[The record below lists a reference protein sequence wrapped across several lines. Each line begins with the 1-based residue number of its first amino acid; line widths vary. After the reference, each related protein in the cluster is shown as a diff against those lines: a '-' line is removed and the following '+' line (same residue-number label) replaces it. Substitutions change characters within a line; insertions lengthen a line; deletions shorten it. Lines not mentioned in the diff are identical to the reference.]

1 MSDVYSSFIEGVV
14 LDNDDPM
21 QQGRL
26 KIWCPAIDGD
36 QVNIETLPWA
46 TYLTPLAGQT
56 QSYPAGSSGGAAIGA
71 VAYGFWSVPKVGAL
85 VIVGFLYG
93 DPNQRL
99 YIGSVFREFGN
110 RSLPAG
116 RNSDGAPTSDS
127 LEDLEPTKTN
137 MDAQFMGK
145 VTSPQARTRGAY
157 ERQVA
162 QAVTD
167 KDGKEGYSKRLT
179 PPGEIEAGDLDP
191 QTSCWT
197 TPGRHAIIM
206 QDDPHFARVRIKTAE
221 GAQIILD
228 DANERIY
235 ISTSRGRT
243 WLEMDLD
250 GHIHMYGAASVSVSA
265 GADLNLQA
273 VKNINIAAGA
283 DVNIVS
289 AGKTR
294 ISACDALHVS
304 GKGVNLSSSTQMDIL
319 ASSYIMQSAAQ
330 IHLNGPDAD
339 PAELPGVPSITPH
352 HEPFV
357 RPASAIPRGK
367 YWKE

>member
-1 MSDVYSSFIEGVV
+1 MTQNIYSNLIEGVV

-21 QQGRL
+21 QMGRL
-26 KIWCPAIDGD
+26 KVWCPAIDGD
-36 QVNIETLPWA
+36 QVDIETLPWA
-46 TYLTPLAGQT
+46 EYITPLAGQT
-56 QSYPAGSSGGAAIGA
+56 QSYPAGSSGGAAAGPMS
-71 VAYGFWSVPKVGAL
+71 YGFWAVPKIGAL
-85 VIVGFLYG
+85 VVIGFMYG

-99 YIGSVFREFGN
+99 YIGSKFREFGN

-116 RNSDGAPTSDS
+116 RNSADAPLSDS

-137 MDAQFMGK
+137 MAAQFMGN
-145 VTSPQARTRGAY
+145 VSAPQARTRGAF

-162 QAVTD
+162 QAVTE
-167 KDGKEGYSKRLT
+167 KDSKEGYSKRLT
-179 PPGEIEAGDLDP
+179 PPGEIAAGDLDP
-191 QTSCWT
+191 QTYCLT

-221 GAQIILD
+221 GTQIILD

-243 WLEMDLD
+243 WLEMDVD

-265 GADLNLQA
+265 GVDLNLQA
-273 VKNINIAAGA
+273 GRNVNIAGA

-289 AGKTR
+289 SGATR
-294 ISACDALHVS
+294 ISACGPLHIS

-319 ASSYIMQSAAQ
+319 ASSYIMQTAAQ
-330 IHLNGPDAD
+330 IHLNGPDAE
-339 PAELPGVPSITPH
+339 PAELASVPSITPH
-352 HEPFV
+352 HEPFI